1 MEIVKNNDNIEDAQI
16 IATENENV
24 QTENTNEVLDEPTP
38 EPEPEPEKVEEEDVV
53 KKNALNARK
62 IYNELLIKK
71 DKKGKYKAAKQAFRI
86 VLMPLDIID
95 GVTVEMDDYSAIGAD
110 LYLRNDSTIKDILTA
125 IVKK

>member
-95 GVTVEMDDYSAIGAD
+95 GVTVEMDDYPAIGAD